1 MKKKEIEKFA
11 NLHLLP
17 ALSGFCVRGH
27 LLYEVPVGN
36 ILRAFL
42 FESSGFSATAF
53 YPQVFVQSL
62 YIPSDYLT
70 LNTGRR
76 FLGPWEFDAG
86 TEVQLGQRL
95 LSHIHSAGLPFL
107 RAHGTLEGIIRE
119 TKANPSV
126 NVNPHLRQQLAY
138 SLLLLGRNDEG
149 LDELDKTL
157 SILNRSRDRAPW
169 EHTLLEEV
177 GALREKLKRNPVEV
191 VETLHAWTEQTRQ
204 QLKLPA

>member
-1 MKKKEIEKFA
+1 MKKKDVEKFA

-17 ALSGFCVRGH
+17 ALSGFRVRGH

-53 YPQVFVQSL
+53 YLQVFVQPL

-76 FLGPWEFDAG
+76 FLGPWEFEAG

-157 SILNRSRDRAPW
+157 SMKPRPAPW

-177 GALREKLKRNPVEV
+177 GALREKLMRNPVEV